1 MYGHVVRI
9 SSSQTTRHG
18 VFIPQPGCNLNH
30 FCPKGRT
37 SISLIFVKKPWKKTE
52 NTPEEAQQPGIARR
66 FSAPDGASEVKE
78 NKAAKKSQAVKLE
91 APAEESADPA
101 ERQEKKQEGQK
112 TSDNPSNNKAFTPK
126 KGRPTPKRN
135 EVEREHG
142 VRREAYEAPT
152 TPAEARKRRKELKAS
167 MSREEYKAMK
177 QRERDQAARERR
189 RVNERMM
196 AGDEKY
202 LMDRDKGPERRFVRD
217 WVDAHR
223 YLMNLFLPMTL
234 IVIIL
239 MIIGVKN
246 PQVANLASLV
256 MMVIFLIMI
265 GEGIWL
271 SRKLNRLVRERFPE
285 TTQGK
290 FGIGIYAFTRATMIR
305 RLRTPAPQKQPGDKV

>member
-1 MYGHVVRI
+1 MR
-9 SSSQTTRHG
+9 T
-18 VFIPQPGCNLNH
+18 
-30 FCPKGRT
+30 T
-37 SISLIFVKKPWKKTE
+37 SISLIFVKKPWKKSE
-52 NTPEEAQQPGIARR
+52 NTPEEAQQLGTARR
-66 FSAPDGASEVKE
+66 LSAPDVASEGKEAKRDAKAKTVKP
-78 NKAAKKSQAVKLE
+78 E
-91 APAEESADPA
+91 APTKQQSAHIEEQGTPA
-101 ERQEKKQEGQK
+101 EQQEDKQEQK
-112 TSDNPSNNKAFTPK
+112 KASNNKAFTPK

-167 MSREEYKAMK
+167 MSKEEYKAMK

-202 LMDRDKGPERRFVRD
+202 LMARDKGPERRFVRD
-217 WVDAHR
+217 WVDSHR

-246 PQVANLASLV
+246 PQVANLASIV

-271 SRKLNRLVRERFPE
+271 ARKLNRQVRERFPE

>member
-1 MYGHVVRI
+1 MR
-9 SSSQTTRHG
+9 T
-18 VFIPQPGCNLNH
+18 
-30 FCPKGRT
+30 T
-37 SISLIFVKKPWKKTE
+37 SISLIFVKKPWKKSE
-52 NTPEEAQQPGIARR
+52 NTPEEAQQLGTARR
-66 FSAPDGASEVKE
+66 LSASDVASEEKE
-78 NKAAKKSQAVKLE
+78 TKGTSQAKAVKLK
-91 APAEESADPA
+91 APAEQQNAPTKEQVTPA
-101 ERQEKKQEGQK
+101 EQQEDKQEQK
-112 TSDNPSNNKAFTPK
+112 KASNNKAFTPK

-167 MSREEYKAMK
+167 MSKEEYKAMK

-202 LMDRDKGPERRFVRD
+202 LMARDKGPERRFVRD
-217 WVDAHR
+217 WVDSHR

-246 PQVANLASLV
+246 PQVANLASIV

-271 SRKLNRLVRERFPE
+271 ARKLNRQVRERFPE

>member
-1 MYGHVVRI
+1 MR
-9 SSSQTTRHG
+9 T
-18 VFIPQPGCNLNH
+18 
-30 FCPKGRT
+30 T
-37 SISLIFVKKPWKKTE
+37 SISLIFVKKPWKKSE
-52 NTPEEAQQPGIARR
+52 NTPEEAQQLGTARR
-66 FSAPDGASEVKE
+66 LSASDVASEEKE
-78 NKAAKKSQAVKLE
+78 TKGTSQAKAVKLKAPPE
-91 APAEESADPA
+91 QQNAPTKEQVTPAEQ
-101 ERQEKKQEGQK
+101 QEDKQEQK
-112 TSDNPSNNKAFTPK
+112 KASNNKAFTPK

-167 MSREEYKAMK
+167 MSKEEYKAMK

-202 LMDRDKGPERRFVRD
+202 LMARDKGPERRFVRD
-217 WVDAHR
+217 WVDSHR

-239 MIIGVKN
+239 MVIGVKN
-246 PQVANLASLV
+246 PQVANLASIV

-271 SRKLNRLVRERFPE
+271 ARKLNRQVRERFPE

>member
-1 MYGHVVRI
+1 MR
-9 SSSQTTRHG
+9 T
-18 VFIPQPGCNLNH
+18 
-30 FCPKGRT
+30 T
-37 SISLIFVKKPWKKTE
+37 SISLIFVKKPWKKSE
-52 NTPEEAQQPGIARR
+52 NTPEEAQQLGTARR
-66 FSAPDGASEVKE
+66 LSAPDVASEGKEAKRDTKAKTVKP
-78 NKAAKKSQAVKLE
+78 E
-91 APAEESADPA
+91 APTKQQSAHTEEQETPA
-101 ERQEKKQEGQK
+101 EQQEDKQEQK
-112 TSDNPSNNKAFTPK
+112 KTSNNKAFTPK

-142 VRREAYEAPT
+142 VRHEAYEAPT

-167 MSREEYKAMK
+167 MSKEEYKAMK

-202 LMDRDKGPERRFVRD
+202 LMARDKGPERRFVRD
-217 WVDAHR
+217 WVDSHR

-246 PQVANLASLV
+246 PQVANLASIV

-271 SRKLNRLVRERFPE
+271 ARKLNRQVRERFPE

>member
-1 MYGHVVRI
+1 M
-9 SSSQTTRHG
+9 TA
-18 VFIPQPGCNLNH
+18 P
-30 FCPKGRT
+30 
-37 SISLIFVKKPWKKTE
+37 SISLMVVKKPWKKTE
-52 NTPEEAQQPGIARR
+52 KIADEAEQQGTARPL
-66 FSAPDGASEVKE
+66 SEPTAASEEKTTTPASE
-78 NKAAKKSQAVKLE
+78 QGDPK
-91 APAEESADPA
+91 PAE
-101 ERQEKKQEGQK
+101 
-112 TSDNPSNNKAFTPK
+112 NKAFTPK

-135 EVEREHG
+135 EVEREQG

-152 TPAEARKRRKELKAS
+152 TPAEARKRKKELKAS
-167 MSREEYKAMK
+167 MSKQEYKAMK

-202 LMDRDKGPERRFVRD
+202 LMDRDKGPERKFVRD

-234 IVIIL
+234 IVIVL

-246 PQVANLASLV
+246 PQVANLASII

-265 GEGIWL
+265 GEGVWL
-271 SRKLNRLVRERFPE
+271 SRKLNRMVRERFPE

-290 FGIGIYAFTRATMIR
+290 FGLGMYAFTRATMIR
-305 RLRTPAPQKQPGDKV
+305 RLRTPAPQKQLGDKV

>member
-1 MYGHVVRI
+1 MR
-9 SSSQTTRHG
+9 T
-18 VFIPQPGCNLNH
+18 
-30 FCPKGRT
+30 T
-37 SISLIFVKKPWKKTE
+37 SISLIFVKKPWKKSE
-52 NTPEEAQQPGIARR
+52 NTPEEAQQLGTARR
-66 FSAPDGASEVKE
+66 LSASDVASEGKE
-78 NKAAKKSQAVKLE
+78 AKRDTKAKKVKPE
-91 APAEESADPA
+91 APTKQQSAHTEEQETPA
-101 ERQEKKQEGQK
+101 EQQEDKQEQK
-112 TSDNPSNNKAFTPK
+112 KTSNNKAFTPK

-167 MSREEYKAMK
+167 MSKEEYKAMK

-202 LMDRDKGPERRFVRD
+202 LMARDKGPERRFVRD
-217 WVDAHR
+217 WVDSHR

-246 PQVANLASLV
+246 PQVANLASIV

-271 SRKLNRLVRERFPE
+271 ARKLNRQIRERFPE

>member
-1 MYGHVVRI
+1 MR
-9 SSSQTTRHG
+9 T
-18 VFIPQPGCNLNH
+18 
-30 FCPKGRT
+30 T
-37 SISLIFVKKPWKKTE
+37 SISLIFVKKPWKKSE
-52 NTPEEAQQPGIARR
+52 NTPEETQQLGTARR
-66 FSAPDGASEVKE
+66 LSAPDVASEGKEAKRDTKAKTVKP
-78 NKAAKKSQAVKLE
+78 E
-91 APAEESADPA
+91 APTKQQSAHTEEQGTPA
-101 ERQEKKQEGQK
+101 EQQEDKQEQK
-112 TSDNPSNNKAFTPK
+112 KASNNKAFTPK

-167 MSREEYKAMK
+167 MSKEEYKAMK

-202 LMDRDKGPERRFVRD
+202 LMARDKGPERRFVRD
-217 WVDAHR
+217 WVDSHR

-246 PQVANLASLV
+246 PQVANLASIV

-271 SRKLNRLVRERFPE
+271 ARKLNRQVRERFPE

>member
-1 MYGHVVRI
+1 MR
-9 SSSQTTRHG
+9 T
-18 VFIPQPGCNLNH
+18 
-30 FCPKGRT
+30 T
-37 SISLIFVKKPWKKTE
+37 SISLIFVKKPWKKSE
-52 NTPEEAQQPGIARR
+52 NTPEEAQQLGTARR
-66 FSAPDGASEVKE
+66 LSAPYVASEEKE
-78 NKAAKKSQAVKLE
+78 TKGTSQAKAVKLK
-91 APAEESADPA
+91 APAEQQNASTKEQVTPA
-101 ERQEKKQEGQK
+101 EQQEDKQEQK
-112 TSDNPSNNKAFTPK
+112 KASNNKAFTPK

-167 MSREEYKAMK
+167 MSKEEYKAMK

-202 LMDRDKGPERRFVRD
+202 LMARDKGPERRFVRD
-217 WVDAHR
+217 WVDSHR

-239 MIIGVKN
+239 MVIGVKN
-246 PQVANLASLV
+246 PQVANLASIV

-271 SRKLNRLVRERFPE
+271 ARKLNRQVRERFPE